1 MRISFP
7 ILKRD
12 PKLKEQS
19 LEIYKIFKMKKITA
33 ALLCSFNSLIFFLI
47 FITAIFV
54 GCKANNSK
62 SVFED
67 TYDGNG
73 DDLERVKQELVAPPL
88 LPAHE
93 QAASGGPKLVEVTL
107 SAIEQK
113 MEIAPGDSIWALTF
127 NGSVPAPI
135 IVVHQN
141 DFVEITL
148 KNPATNMLQHN
159 IDFHAATGQMGGA
172 ELSLVNPGQQ
182 ATFRFRAT
190 KPGVFVYH
198 CAPGGMMVPI
208 HVTSGM
214 NGVIM
219 VLPRDGLKDEHGNR
233 VKYDKAYYA
242 VEQDYYLPKGADGKT
257 KNFTTPQESVQG
269 IGEAMETLLP
279 SHLVFNGKQ
288 GSLLGKNAMTAKVGE
303 HVLFISANANRD
315 TRIHIIGG
323 HADLYWPGGK
333 FNNRPFIDFET
344 WQIPGGSAAAALYK
358 FREPGTYVYINH
370 NLLETFVLGA
380 VAHVKIEGKWDDTYM
395 KAIQKPAPL
404 K

>member
-1 MRISFP
+1 MNSGISTSLRLFNRALLFF
-7 ILKRD
+7 ILG
-12 PKLKEQS
+12 
-19 LEIYKIFKMKKITA
+19 TA
-33 ALLCSFNSLIFFLI
+33 A
-47 FITAIFV
+47 FV
-54 GCKANNSK
+54 GCKSNQSQ

-67 TYDGNG
+67 TYKDNG
-73 DDLERVKQELVAPPL
+73 DDLERVKQVLVAPPL
-88 LPAHE
+88 LPKHE
-93 QAASGGPKLVEVTL
+93 QVASGGPKLVEVTL

-141 DFVEITL
+141 DFVELTL
-148 KNPATNMLQHN
+148 KNPATNSMQHN
-159 IDFHAATGQMGGA
+159 IDFHAATGEMGGG

-198 CAPGGMMVPI
+198 CAPGGLMVPI

-219 VLPRDGLKDEHGNR
+219 VLPRGGLQDENGKG

-242 VEQDYYLPKGADGKT
+242 VEQDYYLPKGLDGKS
-257 KNFTTPQESVQG
+257 KNFATPQESVQG
-269 IGEAMETLLP
+269 IGEALKMLLP

-288 GSLLGKNAMTAKVGE
+288 GSLLGKNAMTANVGE
-303 HVLFISANANRD
+303 NVLFISANANRD

-323 HADLYWPGGK
+323 HSDLFWPGGK
-333 FNNRPFIDFET
+333 FNNKPLVDFET
-344 WQIPGGSAAAALYK
+344 WPIPGGSAAAALYK
-358 FREPGTYVYINH
+358 FREPGTYVYLNH
-370 NLLETFVLGA
+370 NLVEAFVLGA
-380 VAHVKIEGKWDDTYM
+380 IAQVKVTGKWDDTYM
-395 KAIQKPAPL
+395 KSIQKPAPL

>member
-1 MRISFP
+1 
-7 ILKRD
+7 
-12 PKLKEQS
+12 
-19 LEIYKIFKMKKITA
+19 MKKVTA
-33 ALLCSFNSLIFFLI
+33 ASIRSFIILLFSII
-47 FITAIFV
+47 FITSILV
-54 GCKANNSK
+54 GCKTNNSK
-62 SVFED
+62 SVFGD
-67 TYDGNG
+67 SYDGNG

-88 LPAHE
+88 LPKHE
-93 QAASGGPKLVEVTL
+93 QVASGGPKLVEVTL
-107 SAIEQK
+107 SVLERK

-135 IVVHQN
+135 IVVHQD
-141 DFVEITL
+141 DFVELTL
-148 KNPATNMLQHN
+148 KNPATNTMQHN
-159 IDFHAATGQMGGA
+159 IDFHAATGEMGGG
-172 ELSLVNPGQQ
+172 ELSLVNPGEQ
-182 ATFRFRAT
+182 AIFRFRAT

-219 VLPRDGLKDEHGNR
+219 VLPRGGLKDENGKG
-233 VKYDKAYYA
+233 VKYDKAYYV

-257 KNFTTPQESVQG
+257 KNFATPQESVQG
-269 IGEAMETLLP
+269 IGEAMKTLLP

-288 GSLLGKNAMTAKVGE
+288 GSLLGKNAMTAKVSE
-303 HVLFISANANRD
+303 NVLFISSNANRD

-323 HADLYWPGGK
+323 HADLFWPGGK
-333 FNNRPFIDFET
+333 FNNKPYIDFET
-344 WQIPGGSAAAALYK
+344 WPIPGGSAAAALYK

-370 NLLETFVLGA
+370 NLVEAFVLGA
-380 VAHVKIEGKWDDTYM
+380 VAHVKVEGKWNDTYM